1 MATTTVSDFSV
12 IETPMNDDDVE
23 FRVLSPNV
31 FFTQEE
37 ALNWLFSRL
46 PYINAA
52 ILDGWLRG
60 AELLESR
67 IPARFFVVGA
77 TSERSET
84 GEQSYLGFGARIVDE
99 TDHFYVVGVPQDHAR
114 SLALLLASGP
124 HYFGPTPDGLR
135 TLEDAIAHAEDFET
149 RLYG

>member
-12 IETPMNDDDVE
+12 IETRGNDDE
-23 FRVLSPNV
+23 PFRILSPNS
-31 FFTQEE
+31 FCTEEE

-60 AELLESR
+60 VELLETR

-77 TSERSET
+77 AS
-84 GEQSYLGFGARIVDE
+84 EQSEIGVPSCLDFGARIMDE
-99 TDHFYVVGVPQDHAR
+99 TDHFYVVGVPQENAK
-114 SLALLLASGP
+114 SLALRLASGP
-124 HYFGPTPDGLR
+124 HYFGPTRAGLR
-135 TLEDAIAHAEDFET
+135 TLEDAIAHAQDLET
-149 RLYG
+149 GLYG